1 MNRPA
6 SIALIDLSYLFK
18 KRFHTTTIT
27 GHMAAAKAVLKDLE
41 DLKKDVGHI
50 ILCLDAPPYEH
61 RKAIHPEYKAN
72 RPAPEPEEKA
82 QRAYLYKE
90 VQAAGYS
97 MARCQGYEADDV
109 IATLALKYSATGCND
124 VRIVCPDKDAAQCV
138 TNYVVQYIPPVG
150 ERDWEVRD
158 SMGVEKKFGVTP
170 QLMPLY
176 QALMGDASDNVP
188 GVKGI
193 GAVKAAKLVN
203 AYPSLTMLAQAV
215 ADTNASG
222 SASTDFKNLAANWE
236 SLVMSLK
243 LVTLDVNVPL
253 DAEAL
258 LVPGVPTVVK
268 TGELEPANDVEPQ
281 EEEPPLLHRAAQAI
295 IDGVERHLG
304 RAPEPEVEMVL
315 PPVDRSP
322 TRVKKDEE
330 FRAGLARVAPAY
342 TSTKYG
348 MVTADLQPLDL
359 DSALTLA
366 KWFHAGDLYASK
378 FKSEAQV
385 FTILAKARELG
396 LKMTIALDNYHV
408 IEGKPSASADL
419 VRALAEK
426 DPSFEY
432 LYPREMS
439 PTKATWVG
447 KRKGNPEPTVY
458 TYTIEE
464 AKAADLVKLGRY
476 GRPGPWMTRPQ
487 DMLVKTAGS
496 KLARLLWPAAVMG
509 LYCFEELGYSQE
521 ELEAREAA

>member
-1 MNRPA
+1 MNRPQ

-41 DLKKDVGHI
+41 DLKKDVGHV
-50 ILCLDAPPYEH
+50 ILCLDAPPYEF

-82 QRAYLYKE
+82 QRAWLYKE

-109 IATLALKYSATGCND
+109 IATLASTYSAWCSD

-138 TNYVVQYIPPVG
+138 TGRVVQYIPPVSN
-150 ERDWEVRD
+150 RDWEVRD
-158 SMGVEKKFGVTP
+158 MVGVEKKFGVSP
-170 QLMPLY
+170 PLMPLY
-176 QALMGDASDNVP
+176 QALMGDKTDNVP
-188 GVKGI
+188 GVPGI
-193 GAVKAAKLVN
+193 GEKRAAELVN
-203 AYPSLTMLAQAV
+203 THPNMKLLAEATAAV
-215 ADTNASG
+215 NADGKANALWR
-222 SASTDFKNLAANWE
+222 ALATHWD
-236 SLVMSLK
+236 SLVLSLK
-243 LVTLDVNVPL
+243 LVTLDTNVPL

-258 LVPGVPTVVK
+258 LVPLTPAPIS
-268 TGELEPANDVEPQ
+268 TGELEPANDNAEQEP
-281 EEEPPLLHRAAQAI
+281 EEEPAFVRFERAAAELRETVTGEPVTMSEEKQARI
-295 IDGVERHLG
+295 EAIKEQVRERF
-304 RAPEPEVEMVL
+304 
-315 PPVDRSP
+315 
-322 TRVKKDEE
+322 EE
-330 FRAGLARVAPAY
+330 KRLARTAPTY

-348 MVTADLQPLDL
+348 IVTADLQPLDL
-359 DSALTLA
+359 DSASTLA
-366 KWFHAGDLYASK
+366 KWFHAGGLYASK
-378 FKSEAQV
+378 FKSEAEI

-439 PTKATWVG
+439 ATKATWVG

>member
-18 KRFHTTTIT
+18 KRFHTTTII
-27 GHMAAAKAVLKDLE
+27 GHMAAAKAVLQDLE
-41 DLKKDVGHI
+41 SLKKDVGHV

-82 QRAYLYKE
+82 QRAWLYRE
-90 VQAAGYS
+90 VQAAGYNI
-97 MARCQGYEADDV
+97 ARCQGYEADDV
-109 IATLALKYSATGCND
+109 IATLALKCSGWCKD
-124 VRIVCPDKDAAQCV
+124 IRIVCPDKDAAQLV
-138 TNYVVQYIPPVG
+138 SMDVLQYIPPVG
-150 ERDWEVRD
+150 DRDWEVRNIE
-158 SMGVEKKFGVTP
+158 GVKKKFGVTP
-170 QLMPLY
+170 SEMPLF
-176 QALMGDASDNVP
+176 QALCGDSSDNVP
-188 GVKGI
+188 GVPKVGEKTAAALVRQY
-193 GAVKAAKLVN
+193 GTLAKLAEGV
-203 AYPSLTMLAQAV
+203 AAEVATGKKSAVFDSLV
-215 ADTNASG
+215 S
-222 SASTDFKNLAANWE
+222 NWE
-236 SLVMSLK
+236 SLTMSLK
-243 LVTLDVNVPL
+243 LVTLDTNVPL

-258 LVPGVPTVVK
+258 LVPLSPAPIS
-268 TGELEPANDVEPQ
+268 TGELEPANDNAEQEEVIAPDAYQKLAEQYDVAVPVEPVPALK
-281 EEEPPLLHRAAQAI
+281 EAAQRTHI
-295 IDGVERHLG
+295 V
-304 RAPEPEVEMVL
+304 RA
-315 PPVDRSP
+315 
-322 TRVKKDEE
+322 
-330 FRAGLARVAPAY
+330 APAY
-342 TSTKYG
+342 TQSKYG
-348 MVTADLQPLDL
+348 IVTADLQPLDL
-359 DSALTLA
+359 DSASTLA
-366 KWFHAGDLYASK
+366 KWFHAGGLYGSK
-378 FKSEAQV
+378 FKSEAEI

-408 IEGKPSASADL
+408 IDGKPSASADL

-464 AKAADLVKLGRY
+464 AKAAGLVRSGNY
-476 GRPGPWMTRPQ
+476 GKPGNWEKRPQ

-509 LYCFEELGYSQE
+509 LYCFEEMGYSQE

>member
-1 MNRPA
+1 MNRPT

-27 GHMAAAKAVLKDLE
+27 GHMAAAKAVLQDLE
-41 DLKKDVGHI
+41 SLKKDVGHV

-72 RPAPEPEEKA
+72 RPAPEPEERA
-82 QRAYLYKE
+82 QRTFLYKE

-109 IATLALKYSATGCND
+109 IATLAKAYGNWCSD
-124 VRIVCPDKDAAQCV
+124 VRIVCPDKDAAQCITAAV
-138 TNYVVQYIPPVG
+138 SQYIPPVG
-150 ERDWEVRD
+150 DRDWEVRNPE
-158 SMGVEKKFGVTP
+158 GVVKKFGVTP
-170 QLMPLY
+170 EQMPLF
-176 QALMGDASDNVP
+176 QALCGDTSDNVP
-188 GVKGI
+188 GVPKVGE
-193 GAVKAAKLVN
+193 KTAAALVRAHGTLTKL
-203 AYPSLTMLAQAV
+203 AEYV
-215 ADTNASG
+215 ATEAASG
-222 SASTDFKNLAANWE
+222 KKSAMLDSLAANWE
-236 SLVMSLK
+236 SLVLSLK
-243 LVTLDVNVPL
+243 LVTLDTNVPL

-258 LVPGVPTVVK
+258 LTPAKPTVVN
-268 TGELEPANDVEPQ
+268 TGELEPANDVEPEPEQ
-281 EEEPPLLHRAAQAI
+281 EEEEPTVEATQAA
-295 IDGVERHLG
+295 
-304 RAPEPEVEMVL
+304 RAPEPVGVGKGTAL
-315 PPVDRSP
+315 VTTPR
-322 TRVKKDEE
+322 
-330 FRAGLARVAPAY
+330 PAY

-348 MVTADLQPLDL
+348 LVTADLQPLDL
-359 DSALTLA
+359 DSASTLA
-366 KWFHAGDLYASK
+366 KWFHAGGLYGSK
-378 FKSEAQV
+378 FKSEAEI

-439 PTKATWVG
+439 ATKATWVG
-447 KRKGNPEPTVY
+447 KRKGYPDPVTL

-464 AKAADLVKLGRY
+464 ARAAGLMRSGNY
-476 GRPGPWMTRPQ
+476 GKPGNWEKRPQ

-509 LYCFEELGYSQE
+509 LYCFEEMGYSQE
-521 ELEAREAA
+521 ELDAREAA

>member
-27 GHMAAAKAVLKDLE
+27 GHMAAAKATLADLE
-41 DLKKDVGHI
+41 SLKKGAAHLV
-50 ILCLDAPPYEH
+50 LCRDAKTYK
-61 RKAIHPEYKAN
+61 RKELYPEYKAN
-72 RPAPEPEEKA
+72 RPPLEPEERA
-82 QRAYLYKE
+82 QRAWLFQQIE
-90 VQAAGYS
+90 AHGYS
-97 MARCQGYEADDV
+97 IAYAEGYEADDV
-109 IATLALKYSATGCND
+109 IATLARKYSEWCSD
-124 VRIVCPDKDAAQCV
+124 VRIVCPDKDAGQCV
-138 TNYVVQYIPPVG
+138 TERVIQYIPPVG
-150 ERDWEVRD
+150 DRDWEVRD
-158 SMGVEKKFGVTP
+158 PMGVEKKFGVTP
-170 QLMPLY
+170 ALMPLY
-176 QALMGDASDNVP
+176 QALMGDASDNIP

-203 AYPSLTMLAQAV
+203 KYPTLAMLAAAV
-215 ADTNASG
+215 ADTTAAGNAS
-222 SASTDFKNLAANWE
+222 SDFLNLAANWE
-236 SLVMSLK
+236 SLVLSLK
-243 LVTLDVNVPL
+243 LVTLDTNVPL

-268 TGELEPANDVEPQ
+268 TGELEPANDVEPERE
-281 EEEPPLLHRAAQAI
+281 EEEPMTEAQPRTTDWATSPEVMARAARREPIYSLAKA
-295 IDGVERHLG
+295 
-304 RAPEPEVEMVL
+304 AP
-315 PPVDRSP
+315 
-322 TRVKKDEE
+322 T
-330 FRAGLARVAPAY
+330 F
-342 TSTKYG
+342 TQTKYG
-348 MVTADLQPLDL
+348 IVTADLQPLDL
-359 DSALTLA
+359 DSASTLA
-366 KWFHAGDLYASK
+366 KWFHAGGLYGSK
-378 FKSEAQV
+378 FKSEAEI

>member
-1 MNRPA
+1 M
-6 SIALIDLSYLFK
+6 SIVLIDLSYLFK

-27 GHMAAAKAVLKDLE
+27 GHMAAAKAVLQDLE
-41 DLKKDVGHI
+41 SLKKDAGHI

-61 RKAIHPEYKAN
+61 RKAIHPEYKAH

-82 QRAYLYKE
+82 QRAWLYKE
-90 VQAAGYS
+90 AQAAGYN
-97 MARCQGYEADDV
+97 MARCQGYEADDI
-109 IATLALKYSATGCND
+109 IATLARIYSVECDD

-138 TNYVVQYIPPVG
+138 TERVIQYIPPVG
-150 ERDWEVRD
+150 DRDWEVRD
-158 SMGVEKKFGVTP
+158 PMGVEKKFGVTP
-170 QLMPLY
+170 ALMPLY

-203 AYPSLTMLAQAV
+203 AYPSLTLLAQAV

-222 SASTDFKNLAANWE
+222 AASADFKNLAANWE
-236 SLVMSLK
+236 SLVLSLK
-243 LVTLDVNVPL
+243 LVTLDTNVPL

-258 LVPGVPTVVK
+258 LVPGVPTVVN
-268 TGELEPANDVEPQ
+268 TGELEPANDVEPEQ
-281 EEEPPLLHRAAQAI
+281 EEEPLQPNEAI
-295 IDGVERHLG
+295 PITGEPAVEVMPASR
-304 RAPEPEVEMVL
+304 E
-315 PPVDRSP
+315 
-322 TRVKKDEE
+322 KKDND
-330 FRAGLARVAPAY
+330 FKRTAMTIAPTY
-342 TSTKYG
+342 TQSKYG
-348 MVTADLQPLDL
+348 LVTADLQPLDL
-359 DSALTLA
+359 DSASTLA
-366 KWFHAGDLYASK
+366 KWFHAGDLYGSK
-378 FKSEAQV
+378 FKSEAQI

-432 LYPREMS
+432 LYPTEMS
-439 PTKATWVG
+439 ATKATWVG
-447 KRKGNPEPTVY
+447 KRKGYPDPVKL

-464 AKAADLVKLGRY
+464 ARAAGLVRSGNY
-476 GRPGPWMTRPQ
+476 GKPGNWEKRPQ

-509 LYCFEELGYSQE
+509 LYCFEEMGYSQE
-521 ELEAREAA
+521 ELDAREAA

>member
-27 GHMAAAKAVLKDLE
+27 GHMAAAKAVLQDLAA
-41 DLKKDVGHI
+41 LGKDVGHT

-61 RKAIHPEYKAN
+61 RKAIYSEYKAN

-82 QRAYLYKE
+82 QRAWLYKE
-90 VQAAGYS
+90 VQAEGFS

-109 IATLALKYSATGCND
+109 IATLAKKYSEWCND

-138 TNYVVQYIPPVG
+138 TSSVTQYIPPVG
-150 ERDWEVRD
+150 DRDWEVRD
-158 SMGVEKKFGVTP
+158 PMGVEKKFGVTP
-170 QLMPLY
+170 ALMPLY

-203 AYPSLTMLAQAV
+203 KYPSLAMLAHAV
-215 ADTNASG
+215 ADTNAG
-222 SASTDFKNLAANWE
+222 GEASVDFKSLAVHWE

-243 LVTLDVNVPL
+243 LVTLDTNVPL

-258 LVPGVPTVVK
+258 LVPATPTVIS
-268 TGELEPANDVEPQ
+268 TGELEPANDVEPEQ
-281 EEEPPLLHRAAQAI
+281 EEEPTDAELQEYLNHPDHRVSMAAELLANPPKTFNPKAEENRQRLAA
-295 IDGVERHLG
+295 
-304 RAPEPEVEMVL
+304 
-315 PPVDRSP
+315 S
-322 TRVKKDEE
+322 
-330 FRAGLARVAPAY
+330 LARTAPTY
-342 TSTKYG
+342 TQTKYG
-348 MVTADLQPLDL
+348 LVTADLQPLDL
-359 DSALTLA
+359 DSASTLA
-366 KWFHAGDLYASK
+366 KWFHAGGLYGSK
-378 FKSEAQV
+378 FKSEAEI

-447 KRKGNPEPTVY
+447 KRKGYPDPVTLS
-458 TYTIEE
+458 YTIEE
-464 AKAADLVKLGRY
+464 AKAAGLVRSGNY
-476 GRPGPWMTRPQ
+476 GKPGNWEKRPQ

-509 LYCFEELGYSQE
+509 LYCFEEMGYSQE
-521 ELEAREAA
+521 ELDAREAA

>member
-1 MNRPA
+1 MNRPE

-27 GHMAAAKAVLKDLE
+27 GHMAAAKAVLQDLE
-41 DLKKDVGHI
+41 SLKKDVGHI

-82 QRAYLYKE
+82 QRAFLYKE

-97 MARCQGYEADDV
+97 IARCQGYEADDV
-109 IATLALKYSATGCND
+109 IATLALKYSTTGCND

-176 QALMGDASDNVP
+176 QALMGDASDNIP

-203 AYPSLTMLAQAV
+203 KYPMLTMLAQAV
-215 ADTNASG
+215 ADTNAAG
-222 SASTDFKNLAANWE
+222 DASADFKNLAANWE
-236 SLVMSLK
+236 SLVLSLK
-243 LVTLDVNVPL
+243 LVTLDTNVPL

-258 LVPGVPTVVK
+258 LVPLMPAPIS
-268 TGELEPANDVEPQ
+268 TGELEPANDVEPEPE
-281 EEEPPLLHRAAQAI
+281 EEEPVTEAQPRTTDWAAQ
-295 IDGVERHLG
+295 
-304 RAPEPEVEMVL
+304 PEVMQRAMRRE
-315 PPVDRSP
+315 PVA
-322 TRVKKDEE
+322 T
-330 FRAGLARVAPAY
+330 LARTAP
-342 TSTKYG
+342 TFTQTKYG
-348 MVTADLQPLDL
+348 IVTADLQPLDL
-359 DSALTLA
+359 DSASTLA
-366 KWFHAGDLYASK
+366 KWFHAGGLYGSK
-378 FKSEAQV
+378 FKSEAEI

-458 TYTIEE
+458 TYTIED
-464 AKAADLVKLGRY
+464 AKAAGLVRSVNY
-476 GRPGPWMTRPQ
+476 GKPGNWEKRPQ

>member
-1 MNRPA
+1 MNRPT

-41 DLKKDVGHI
+41 ELKKDVGHV

-82 QRAYLYKE
+82 QRAFLYKE
-90 VQAAGYS
+90 VQAAGYN

-109 IATLALKYSATGCND
+109 IATLALKYSQWCHD
-124 VRIVCPDKDAAQCV
+124 VRIVCPDKDAAQLV
-138 TNYVVQYIPPVG
+138 SMDVLQYIPPTG
-150 ERDWEVRD
+150 DRDWEVRNIE
-158 SMGVEKKFGVTP
+158 GVKKKFGVGP
-170 QLMPLY
+170 HEMPLF
-176 QALMGDASDNVP
+176 QALMGDASDNIP
-188 GVKGI
+188 GVPKVGEKTAAALVRQY
-193 GAVKAAKLVN
+193 GTLAKLAEGV
-203 AYPSLTMLAQAV
+203 AAEVATGKKSAV
-215 ADTNASG
+215 MDS
-222 SASTDFKNLAANWE
+222 LAANWE
-236 SLVMSLK
+236 SLTLSLK
-243 LVTLDVNVPL
+243 LVTLDTNVPI

-258 LVPGVPTVVK
+258 LVPLMPAPIS
-268 TGELEPANDVEPQ
+268 TGELEPANDVEPEA
-281 EEEPPLLHRAAQAI
+281 EEEPEYVETTRIQMAAAEGAEKRELEQRRADATKIVRAA
-295 IDGVERHLG
+295 
-304 RAPEPEVEMVL
+304 
-315 PPVDRSP
+315 P
-322 TRVKKDEE
+322 T
-330 FRAGLARVAPAY
+330 Y
-342 TSTKYG
+342 TQSKYG
-348 MVTADLQPLDL
+348 IVTADLQPLDL
-359 DSALTLA
+359 DSASTLA
-366 KWFHAGDLYASK
+366 KWFHAGGLYGSK
-378 FKSEAQV
+378 FKSEAEI

-408 IEGKPSASADL
+408 IDGKPSASADL